1 MKSNYYFLLLAALVF
16 GLSLS
21 VTSCK
26 DDDKN
31 NNNDD
36 EDVVFTDGPQDE
48 DETAAKFWNVVGELV
63 DNDDITA
70 DYKGKTFDPII
81 GVEDPDNPQVRIVYT
96 NSPELAAERFAHL
109 VDIDPQL
116 VTEETPSYT
125 WNDPDIGTMTYT
137 KGDGNTSWATVDVKI
152 QQVPK
157 LEKIIYRSIAQG
169 DENASKEAVK
179 GGKRAYY
186 RFGDII
192 AATDQNGN
200 DVAYWICVRP
210 AFNPEGKGDSHW
222 ISVSPLPKANLYTW
236 TYKNVNKKKKINVQR
251 TYVLPTGLG
260 SYEEHMQNLAELLFA
275 IIHPATWMDNVNRY
289 ASWDK
294 KDRPTGM
301 RMFHDFHSYNVTY
314 HSRFFWQNVR
324 NQYYDQ
330 RLFEKVFG
338 MTFDE
343 MKNIVDKDGL
353 YLLYNGK
360 TWKSG
365 NAPTLYQAHYFN
377 TPGGVNA
384 NMQTAKPLSTVKKA
398 VYNEKDPSKD
408 IELDVSTCTM
418 AKPYYINEKF
428 FGDSHP
434 RFIIRHATAAELH
447 IYKNYDN
454 RDQIVGYDEVY
465 RYYREYHVDGDTP
478 EITKGDDDDVDE

>member
-1 MKSNYYFLLLAALVF
+1 MMKKNFYFLLMAALVC

-31 NNNDD
+31 NDD
-36 EDVVFTDGPQDE
+36 EGEVFTDGPQDTQ
-48 DETAAKFWNVVGELV
+48 DETVAKFWNVVGELV
-63 DNDDITA
+63 DKDDITD

-81 GVEDPDNPQVRIVYT
+81 GIEDPDNPQARIVYT

-116 VTEETPSYT
+116 VTEETPSYI

-137 KGDGNTSWATVDVKI
+137 KGDGNTAWATVDVKI

-157 LEKIIYRSIAQG
+157 LEKIIFRSITQG

-192 AATDQNGN
+192 ADTDQNGN
-200 DVAYWICVRP
+200 VVAYWICVRP

-222 ISVSPLPKANLYTW
+222 ISVSPLPQKNLYTW
-236 TYKNVNKKKKINVQR
+236 KYENVNKKKKINVTR

-260 SYEEHMQNLAELLFA
+260 TYEEHMQNLAELLFA
-275 IIHPATWMDNVNRY
+275 IIHPATWNENVNRY
-289 ASWDK
+289 ASK
-294 KDRPTGM
+294 PTCM
-301 RMFHDFHSYNVTY
+301 RMFHDFHSNNVKY
-314 HSRFFWQNVR
+314 HNKYFWQNLR
-324 NQYYDQ
+324 NQYYDDK
-330 RLFEKVFG
+330 LFEKVFG
-338 MTFDE
+338 MSLDD
-343 MKNIVDKDGL
+343 MKQIVDKDGL

-384 NMQTAKPLSTVKKA
+384 NMQTKKPLSKVTKA
-398 VYNEKDPSKD
+398 VYDKNNPSKD

-418 AKPYYINEKF
+418 EKPYYINEKF

-447 IYKNYDN
+447 IYKKYDN
-454 RDQIVGYDEVY
+454 REQLQDYYEVY
-465 RYYREYHVDGDTP
+465 RYYGVHNVDGDTP
-478 EITKGDDDDVDE
+478 EETEGNDDWVDD